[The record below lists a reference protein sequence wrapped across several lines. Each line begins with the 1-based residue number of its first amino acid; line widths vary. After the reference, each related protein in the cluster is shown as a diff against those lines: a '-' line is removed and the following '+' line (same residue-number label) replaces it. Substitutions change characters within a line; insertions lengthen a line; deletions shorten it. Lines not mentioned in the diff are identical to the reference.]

1 MVRRQVKRQLKVRYV
16 FQVSLMMVM
25 LQCLSAVAWGQ
36 SITGVVKDSSGAAIP
51 GATVTASS
59 PALIEGSSATK
70 SDAQGLYRLVNLR
83 PGTYAVTVAAPGFTT
98 AKRDGIALAADFTAT
113 IDMLLV
119 VGEVSQTVEVTAAT
133 PLVDVTNVNAETNI
147 SQKLLDDE
155 PVSRNV
161 LGFSALTVGAIIPQT
176 AQDVGG
182 SKGEISI
189 RVAFHGSHAIEET
202 LLLDGMLYNTLLSVG
217 NRTFFP
223 NPATTEEFT
232 LSDGSG
238 GQAEFLGAGAAVNAV
253 PRDGS
258 NDFHGSFYSS
268 YTGGNLQ
275 GTNLTPALQARGLI
289 VSSKL
294 DQIYD
299 FDLGLGGAIVKNH
312 LWYFAGFRNW
322 GDSELSPSLQYN
334 ADPNSYVYMP
344 NGVPAL
350 QHDYFRNENGRLT
363 WQATTKHKFSF
374 STDQENNCTCNSQTA
389 SLFTSN
395 LSPEASRAA
404 HYYPNRI
411 YQMTWIGTLSPKFV
425 LDAGAEIYQ
434 ATFTDVTPSS
444 AATDGISVVDN
455 GIGITYRAP
464 APIHTI
470 GIDPVQFYRASASY
484 VTGTHNFKLGMQLE
498 HGYLDETVLYN
509 NAAISFTFNN
519 GVPSTLT
526 EYASPVHTK
535 QIIIAPGFYAQD
547 QWTLF
552 KRLTLSY
559 GARFDLLRNYIPA
572 NTEPPGTLVGARSF
586 PQVPCVPCWN
596 DFTPRIGASYDLRGN
611 GKTAIKFGIGRYVT
625 QQAVSLAQAAD
636 PANVNASTTRSW
648 ADSNHNFV
656 PDCNLENPA
665 ANGECGKVSNTAF
678 GQDVPSTTYDPAL
691 LNGWQHRPY
700 NWQLSTG
707 FQQQVSSN
715 LAISIM
721 YFRTTYGNFTVTDNL
736 DVTPANYDPYCV
748 AAPTNAKLPHGG
760 GYQICGLYDLNP
772 SKLGQVNNLVTFA
785 SKFGKET
792 EQYQGADVAFQ
803 LRIHHADIGGGMNVG
818 NSNGTTSSQ
827 SDCFVVN
834 SPEQL
839 YQCNQPF
846 PYQYQ
851 WKFHGTYDFPWKIQ
865 LGATFQSLPGIPITS
880 TWAAPNALIA
890 PSLGRNLSSGSTAS
904 VQLIQPNTLFE
915 GRINQT
921 DIRLTKSIR
930 LWDKFT
936 LQGIMDLANI
946 FNSSAIESDNLT
958 YGTKWLTPTQ
968 ILDPRLVKFGGRIEW

>member
-1 MVRRQVKRQLKVRYV
+1 MVLGQISRQLKLRYALQV
-16 FQVSLMMVM
+16 FVLTV
-25 LQCLSAVAWGQ
+25 LLPFLAATARGQ

-59 PALIEGSSATK
+59 PALIGGSSSTT
-70 SDAQGLYRLVNLR
+70 SDGQGLYRLVNLR
-83 PGTYAVTVAAPGFTT
+83 PGTYALTVAAPGFTT
-98 AKRDGIALAADFTAT
+98 AKRNGIALAADFTAT
-113 IDMLLV
+113 IDMPLT

-147 SQKLLDDE
+147 SQKLLDKE

-189 RVAFHGSHAIEET
+189 RVAFHGSHANEQT

-232 LSDGSG
+232 LSNGSG
-238 GQAEFLGAGAAVNAV
+238 GQSEFLGAGAAVNAV
-253 PRDGS
+253 PRDGG
-258 NDFHGSFYSS
+258 NDFHGSFYAA
-268 YTGGNLQ
+268 YTGGSLQ
-275 GTNLTPALQARGLI
+275 GTNLTPALKSRGLVI
-289 VSSKL
+289 SSKL

-299 FDLGLGGAIVKNH
+299 FDLGFGGAIIKNH

-322 GDSELSPSLQYN
+322 GDSEISPSLQYN
-334 ADPNSYVYMP
+334 SDPNSFIYTP
-344 NGVPAL
+344 NGVPAH

-363 WQATTKHKFSF
+363 WQATAHHKFSF
-374 STDQENNCTCNSQTA
+374 SSDQQNNCTCNSQSA

-411 YQMTWIGTLSPKFV
+411 YQMTWIGTLTSKFV

-444 AATDGISVVDN
+444 AAADGISVVDN
-455 GIGITYRAP
+455 GIGLTYRSP
-464 APIHTI
+464 APLHTV

-484 VTGTHNFKLGMQLE
+484 VTGAHNLKLGMQLE
-498 HGYLDETVLYN
+498 HGSLDETILYN
-509 NAAISFTFNN
+509 QASMSYTFNK
-519 GVPSTLT
+519 GIPSTLT
-526 EYASPVHTK
+526 EYASPLHTK
-535 QIIIAPGFYAQD
+535 QIITAPGFYFQD
-547 QWTLF
+547 QWKLLG
-552 KRLTLSY
+552 RLTLSY
-559 GARFDLLRNYIPA
+559 GVRVDLLRNHIPA
-572 NTEPPGTLVGARSF
+572 NSETAGTLVGARTF
-586 PQVPCVPCWN
+586 PEVPCVPCWN
-596 DFTPRIGASYDLRGN
+596 DFTPRLGASYDLRGN
-611 GKTAIKFGIGRYVT
+611 GKTAIKFGIGRYVQ

-648 ADSNHNFV
+648 TDSNHDFV
-656 PDCNLENPA
+656 PDCDLENTA
-665 ANGECGKVSNTAF
+665 ANGECGKVANTHF
-678 GQDVPSTTYDPAL
+678 GQNIPSTTYDPAL

-700 NWQLSTG
+700 NWQLSGG
-707 FQQQVSSN
+707 FQQQVNSR
-715 LAISIM
+715 LAVSIM
-721 YFRTTYGNFTVTDNL
+721 YFRTWYGNFTSTDNL
-736 DVTPANYDPYCV
+736 DVAPTDYDPYCV
-748 AAPTNAKLPHGG
+748 TAPADTKLPKGG
-760 GYQICGLYDLNP
+760 GSQICGLYDLNP
-772 SKLGQVNNLVTFA
+772 SKLGQVNNLVTFS
-785 SKFGKET
+785 SKYGKQT
-792 EQYQGADVAFQ
+792 ERYQGVDVAFQ
-803 LRIHHADIGGGMNVG
+803 LLLHHIDIGGGMNVG

-827 SDCFVVN
+827 SDCFVVD
-834 SPEQL
+834 SPQQL

-851 WKFHGTYDFPWKIQ
+851 WKFHGTYDLPWRLQ
-865 LGATFQSLPGIPITS
+865 LGATFQSLPGIPVTA

-904 VQLIQPNTLFE
+904 VQLIQPNTVFE
-915 GRINQT
+915 DRINQT
-921 DIRLTKSIR
+921 DLRLTKSVRI
-930 LWDKFT
+930 WDRIN
-936 LQGIMDLANI
+936 LQGIMDLANL
-946 FNSSAIESDNLT
+946 FNSSAIESENLT
-958 YGTKWLTPTQ
+958 YGSKWLTPTQ